1 MRFQVKVVAR
11 GRLRPM
17 LGADHPDLLEHR
29 ERLVDGPERH
39 AGVSFLDGQV
49 DILGRGMPPGLFEG
63 LEDRPALGCQRVPR
77 PAELVPDV
85 LVQHAGSLVRC
96 PISNHSYSGVYHK
109 AIASRGC
116 NISPACRSFSTFW

>member
-17 LGADHPDLLEHR
+17 LGADHPDLLQYR

-39 AGVSFLDGQV
+39 AGIPFLDDQV
-49 DILGRGMPPGLFEG
+49 DILRRGMPPDLFKG
-63 LEDRPALGCQRVPR
+63 LEDRPALGGQRVPR
-77 PAELVPDV
+77 PAELGPDV
-85 LVQHAGSLVRC
+85 FFEHVGSLVGC

-109 AIASRGC
+109 ALASRRC
-116 NISPACRSFSTFW
+116 NINLACRSFSTFW